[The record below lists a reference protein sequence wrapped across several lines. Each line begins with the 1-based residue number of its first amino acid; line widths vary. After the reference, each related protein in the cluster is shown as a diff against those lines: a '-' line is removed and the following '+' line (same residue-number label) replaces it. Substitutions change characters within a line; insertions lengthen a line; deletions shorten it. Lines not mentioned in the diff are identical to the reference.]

1 MLQVSKI
8 TAAVMIVSQECFES
22 LLGLLSWSWSTFCM
36 LGSELP
42 TVRGSLNQRA
52 AVLDLEQ
59 LVYISSAS
67 LRLICTYICEV
78 YPVAGKLNATSVLA
92 LGIGTLRKRLTVETN
107 FLESQA
113 SSMNESY

>member
-1 MLQVSKI
+1 
-8 TAAVMIVSQECFES
+8 
-22 LLGLLSWSWSTFCM
+22 M

-52 AVLDLEQ
+52 ATLDLEQ

-78 YPVAGKLNATSVLA
+78 YPAAGMCMIKH
-92 LGIGTLRKRLTVETN
+92 
-107 FLESQA
+107 
-113 SSMNESY
+113 